1 MSGALML
8 LALLAA
14 PAAEDWTPHSAAALL
29 DASFGSAA
37 ECQQQLDAAR
47 ARVSH
52 APPVHGLGYD
62 RLFAQGRCEP
72 ERQVTPANAPVWR
85 IRMHWP
91 KVKRPPAK
99 TQSPEIARR
108 PLSASAPAHQP
119 R

>member
-1 MSGALML
+1 MSGALLL

-14 PAAEDWTPHSAAALL
+14 PAEPADWTPHSAAALL

-62 RLFAQGRCEP
+62 RLFAQGRCEA
-72 ERQVTPANAPVWR
+72 ERQVAPTAGAPVWR

-91 KVKRPPAK
+91 RVRRGGRPA
-99 TQSPEIARR
+99 SEIAHK
-108 PLSASAPAHQP
+108 P
-119 R
+119 